1 MYDCSTK
8 QHIPFLTLLAQ
19 RKSRKSVVYQRV
31 CAIYTFALTLSR
43 IPTAKTYHC
52 VTMYYSHPCLLAK
65 SSIAAQ
71 NLSHGANVISNGSPS
86 RIRSV
91 RRISLGITTRPRSS
105 ILLTI
110 PVAFMVA
117 SSNTVSI
124 CSVWLQSYCLQRKE
138 KYSVPGKDTL
148 CVASG
153 RDRAMRGRALR
164 LHGGFLLPRGLDE
177 TPPGHVK

>member
-1 MYDCSTK
+1 MRRICGSNYKNRHS
-8 QHIPFLTLLAQ
+8 QIVIAGSHFVYHMLAF
-19 RKSRKSVVYQRV
+19 
-31 CAIYTFALTLSR
+31 CAQARFYPPR
-43 IPTAKTYHC
+43 IPTVIAPVF
-52 VTMYYSHPCLLAK
+52 VTMYYFHPFRLAK
-65 SSIAAQ
+65 SSIAKQ
-71 NLSHGANVISNGSPS
+71 NVSHRVNAVCNGSPS

-153 RDRAMRGRALR
+153 RDRAVRGRALR
-164 LHGGFLLPRGLDE
+164 LRGGFLLPQGLDE

>member
-1 MYDCSTK
+1 MESSLSLPCP
-8 QHIPFLTLLAQ
+8 HGHRENRPNLL
-19 RKSRKSVVYQRV
+19 RCNRFGRFVSL
-31 CAIYTFALTLSR
+31 IHPSR
-43 IPTAKTYHC
+43 IPTVVVPISTI
-52 VTMYYSHPCLLAK
+52 MYYSHPFRLAK
-65 SSIAAQ
+65 SSIAKQ
-71 NLSHGANVISNGSPS
+71 NVSHGVNDVCNGSPS

-153 RDRAMRGRALR
+153 RDRAMRRRALR
-164 LHGGFLLPRGLDE
+164 LYGGFLLPRGLDE

>member
-1 MYDCSTK
+1 MWYRPMVGNDHRAACCFYFFLPNPHGRPPVLRHYVQS
-8 QHIPFLTLLAQ
+8 IPHLFD
-19 RKSRKSVVYQRV
+19 RSSM
-31 CAIYTFALTLSR
+31 
-43 IPTAKTYHC
+43 AK
-52 VTMYYSHPCLLAK
+52 L
-65 SSIAAQ
+65 
-71 NLSHGANVISNGSPS
+71 NLSHRANVICDGSPS

-153 RDRAMRGRALR
+153 RDRVMRGRALR

>member
-1 MYDCSTK
+1 MWYRPMVGNDHRAACCFYF
-8 QHIPFLTLLAQ
+8 FLPNPHALALVLRYYVQSSPHLLD
-19 RKSRKSVVYQRV
+19 RSSM
-31 CAIYTFALTLSR
+31 
-43 IPTAKTYHC
+43 AK
-52 VTMYYSHPCLLAK
+52 
-65 SSIAAQ
+65 Q
-71 NLSHGANVISNGSPS
+71 NLSHGVNAVCNGSPS

-153 RDRAMRGRALR
+153 RDRAMRRRALR
-164 LHGGFLLPRGLDE
+164 LPGGFLLPRGLDE